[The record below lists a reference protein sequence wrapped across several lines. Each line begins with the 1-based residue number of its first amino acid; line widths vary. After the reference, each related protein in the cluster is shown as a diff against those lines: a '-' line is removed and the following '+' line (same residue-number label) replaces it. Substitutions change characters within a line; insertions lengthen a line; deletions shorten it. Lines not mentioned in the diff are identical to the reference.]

1 MKKLV
6 AVLFLTMVLAGN
18 VMANVPFEPF
28 FGTGSGTG
36 PRW

>member
-6 AVLFLTMVLAGN
+6 AVLFLAMALAGN

-28 FGTGSGTG
+28 FNKGG
-36 PRW
+36 PLW